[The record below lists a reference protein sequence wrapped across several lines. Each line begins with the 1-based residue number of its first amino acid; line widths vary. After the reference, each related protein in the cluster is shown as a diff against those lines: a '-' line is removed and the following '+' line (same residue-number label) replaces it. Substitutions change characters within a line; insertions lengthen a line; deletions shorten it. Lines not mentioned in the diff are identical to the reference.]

1 MPFEGMDW
9 TNFWDDSIESSET
22 YVCAPPTDELI
33 AEVEA
38 ELGYQLPESYIWL
51 MRQHNGGVPKA
62 ACFPLGTPTGRAED
76 HVAITGILG
85 IDREKAA
92 SLCGELGSRF
102 MIEQWG
108 YPPIGVA
115 ICHCPSAER
124 GLIFLDYRD
133 LGPQGEPQVV
143 HVDAENDHA
152 VTFLAENFEGFIRG
166 LVEEAALAE
175 EDDQPIAFYS
185 NKGPELY
192 SGEDMEAVEEH
203 IHSAFG
209 PIQNVWHELFS
220 PDIHVDLCL
229 IPPAEDRPYYTLVTM
244 GMGAHRMQVPEDLAE
259 YQLERA
265 ELLLCLPGD
274 WQVND
279 DDEQWYW
286 PFRLLK
292 QLARLPGEE
301 EGWLGW
307 GHTIDNGE
315 PYAANTE
322 LCAALL
328 IGPVVGSEGAET
340 LRLSRGE
347 EVNFYQ
353 VIPLY
358 RGELDYKLANS
369 AEALL
374 DELED
379 ICIVIHPDR
388 PDFSK
393 IEGFGQRETLM
404 DSALWHLSSIEEK
417 QLPVAEITAYN
428 HLAIYLR
435 WALAHDK
442 MSAAFLKQYAELAA
456 RFQADQACTDLRT
469 FIRDELKGILTFE
482 LFNEEGAAFA
492 RYYYGDGGAP
502 YYPADIDDYALQ
514 YFGPARYHS
523 DEFKQEAYLFIPFDE
538 AYYQTMAQVIDRR
551 FALWRERGNETV
563 EGEPSELAQAL
574 MAYVDC
580 SCRYFPPMTDDDPIM
595 AAYGYASRLG
605 VRDGYVPMLIAV
617 DETLWESLLMNSDE
631 AARGHDF
638 DSRRVAAYRERM
650 LALELDD
657 AVMIDELLDDWR
669 SEWEDDSIGEMTGG
683 EALDR
688 FGGYWDYGS
697 ERTLPLILAEI
708 PVEEPWQVFAYLP
721 FGGWNDCPDTPELM
735 AMAKR
740 WYEQY
745 GAVPAVVTHDVLEF
759 RLPRPVD
766 REAAPALALEQ
777 YAWCS
782 DIVEQGVGTI
792 GALADTLARSTVWYF
807 WWD

>member
-1 MPFEGMDW
+1 MPFAGFDW
-9 TNFWDDSIESSET
+9 TNFWDDSPYALET

-51 MRQHNGGVPKA
+51 MRQHNGGVPTNT
-62 ACFPLGTPTGRAED
+62 CFPTETPTSWAED

-85 IDREKAA
+85 IGREKAA
-92 SLCGELGSRF
+92 SLCGEQGSRF
-102 MIEQWG
+102 MIEEWG

-115 ICHCPSAER
+115 ICRCPSADR
-124 GLIFLDYRD
+124 GLIFLDYRGC
-133 LGPQGEPQVV
+133 GPQGEPQVV
-143 HVDAENDHA
+143 HVDQERDYAI
-152 VTFLAENFEGFIRG
+152 TFLAENFEAFIRG
-166 LVEEAALAE
+166 LVKADEFAG
-175 EDDQPIAFYS
+175 DDEPIAVFT
-185 NKGPELY
+185 NRGPELY
-192 SGEDMEAVEEH
+192 SGEEMEAVEQH
-203 IHSAFG
+203 ITSAFG
-209 PIQNVWHELFS
+209 PVQNVWHEFFS
-220 PDIHVDLCL
+220 PDIHVDICL

-244 GMGAHRMQVPEDLAE
+244 GMGAHRMQVPEELAE
-259 YQLERA
+259 YRLERA
-265 ELLLCLPGD
+265 ELLLALPSD
-274 WQVND
+274 WQVNAE
-279 DDEQWYW
+279 DEQWYW
-286 PFRLLK
+286 PIRLLK

-301 EGWLGW
+301 DAWLGW

-315 PYAANTE
+315 PYADNTQ

-328 IGPVVGSEGAET
+328 VSPVIGAEEAET
-340 LRLSRGE
+340 AQLPSGE

-358 RGELDYKLANS
+358 RGELDYKLANGTD
-369 AEALL
+369 ALL

-379 ICIVIHPDR
+379 ICIVVHPDR
-388 PDFSK
+388 PDFSAA
-393 IEGFGQRETLM
+393 EGFGQRETLM
-404 DSALWHLSSIEEK
+404 DNALWHLSSIQEK
-417 QLPVAEITAYN
+417 QLPVEEITAYD

-435 WALAHDK
+435 WALAHDM
-442 MSAAFLKQYAELAA
+442 MSAAFLAQYADLAA
-456 RFQADQACTDLRT
+456 RFQADPTHTDLRP
-469 FIRDELKGILTFE
+469 FIRDELNGILTYS
-482 LFNEEGAAFA
+482 LFNETGEAFA

-502 YYPADIDDYALQ
+502 YFPSDIDDHALQ
-514 YFGPARYHS
+514 YFGPTRYHS

-538 AYYQTMAQVIDRR
+538 AYYQAMAQVIDRR
-551 FALWRERGNETV
+551 FALWQETGGTIA

-574 MAYVDC
+574 MAYLDC
-580 SCRYFPPMTDDDPIM
+580 CCRYFPPMTDDDPIM

-617 DETLWESLLMNSDE
+617 DETLWESLLLNSDE
-631 AARGHDF
+631 AARDHDF
-638 DSRRVAAYRERM
+638 DSRTVAAYRERM
-650 LALELDD
+650 LALELADR
-657 AVMIDELLDDWR
+657 AMTDERLDDWR
-669 SEWEDDSIGEMTGG
+669 SEWEDDRIDEMTGG
-683 EALDR
+683 ESLER
-688 FGGYWDYGS
+688 FGGYWDYDS

-708 PVEEPWQVFAYLP
+708 PVEKPWQVFSYLP
-721 FGGWNDCPDTPELM
+721 FGGWNECPDTPELM

-745 GAVPAVVTHDVLEF
+745 GAIPAVVTHDVLEF

-766 REAAPALALEQ
+766 REAALALALEQ